1 MSGWLTGATA
11 VTGLPGFSGRLRS
24 WVVVSIGAL
33 GAVFAMYAGRRTAVV
48 RRRLVS
54 RSPATSLLA
63 HGLGS
68 SVVPAPGHGPRPLVA
83 LRSKTRLDGW
93 VPSIGVPIVIAAAL
107 GLASPPIGVI
117 TLLLGLARPI
127 LRRRRRR
134 VLHRARVE
142 RELPDFIELVALAV
156 EAGCN
161 PLLALRHVQHRTQGP
176 IADAMGAVLANY
188 GVGVRLADA
197 LDELPVLLGRP
208 EEPFESVRPLVQ
220 VLGSAD
226 RYGTALLEP
235 LLRLATDA
243 RVARRQQAE
252 AAARRLPI
260 KLLFPL
266 ISCVLPAFALL
277 TVAPLL
283 ASGLRSLRL

>member
-1 MSGWLTGATA
+1 MSGWLTVATA

-24 WVVVSIGAL
+24 WVVVFLAAL

-54 RSPATSLLA
+54 RSPAISVLA
-63 HGLGS
+63 HGLGP
-68 SVVPAPGHGPRPLVA
+68 SVAPAPGHRGRPPVS
-83 LRSKTRLDGW
+83 LRSKTRFDGW

-107 GLASPPIGVI
+107 GLASPPIGVV

-134 VLHRARVE
+134 LLRRARVE

-197 LDELPVLLGRP
+197 LDELPVLLGRA